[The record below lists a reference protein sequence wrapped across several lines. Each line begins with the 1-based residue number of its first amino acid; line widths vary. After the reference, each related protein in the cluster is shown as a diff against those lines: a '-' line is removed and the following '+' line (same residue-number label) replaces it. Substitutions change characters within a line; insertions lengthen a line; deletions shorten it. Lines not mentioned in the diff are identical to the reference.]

1 MEKWNGTIRNVLEYI
16 EHSAREYPSNPAF
29 RDDKTQ
35 VTYSELLQQTRRLG
49 YQIAKKISGMRNP
62 IAVFMDKSVECL
74 ISFFGIAASGNF
86 YVCMDTQMAP
96 ERIRKILNSLQPAA
110 VLGKSIQNEKLF
122 SDYLVLDYEEL
133 LAAGTEEG
141 KQQECL
147 KNIRRNMID
156 ADPLYILYTSGSTG
170 IPKGSVI
177 SHRSVIDYAEW
188 VSRIFQFDEKTVFGS
203 QTPFYFSMSVLDI
216 FTTIRNGA
224 ALQIIPKKL
233 FSFPVKLL
241 EYMKETH
248 VNAIYWVPSA
258 LSIVADWQA
267 WDYVALPQLHT
278 VLFAGEVMPTR
289 QLNVWRSHLPEARY
303 ANLFGPT
310 EITDIGLY
318 YILDREFS
326 DEEPIPIGVPC
337 ENIDAFAVTEE
348 GKLIGKGET
357 GELYFRGSFVGC
369 GYYNN
374 PEKTQ
379 EVFIQNP
386 LQSSYPDPVYRT
398 GDLVRLNERGEY
410 LYQGRKD
417 FQIKHMGYRIELGE
431 IEHAAGSFQ
440 KLERAACI
448 YHTGKDKIILIYQG
462 TAGKEEIMAYLK
474 DLLPAYMMPEV
485 MVQVP
490 AMPLNANGKIDR
502 KRLQE
507 QYGET

>member
-1 MEKWNGTIRNVLEYI
+1 MEKWNRTARNVLEYI
-16 EHSAREYPSNPAF
+16 EYSAETYPSNPAF
-29 RDDKTQ
+29 RDDRTQ
-35 VTYSELLQQTRRLG
+35 VTYLELLQKIRKLG
-49 YQIAKKISGMRNP
+49 YQIAKKISGMRKP

-96 ERIRKILNSLQPAA
+96 ERIRKILDSLQPAA
-110 VLGKSIQNEKLF
+110 VLGKSIQTENLF

-133 LAAGTEEG
+133 LAAKTEDG

-147 KNIRRNMID
+147 QNIRRNMID
-156 ADPLYILYTSGSTG
+156 TDPLYILYTSGSTG

-188 VSRIFQFDEKTVFGS
+188 VSRTFQFDETTVFGS

-216 FTTIRNGA
+216 FATIRNGA

-241 EYMKETH
+241 EYLKEAH

-267 WDYVALPQLHT
+267 LDYVALPQLHT

-289 QLNVWRSHLPEARY
+289 QLNVWRSHLPAARY

-318 YILDREFS
+318 YILDREFP
-326 DEEPIPIGVPC
+326 DEEPIPIGIPC
-337 ENIDAFAVTEE
+337 ENTDAFAVTEE
-348 GKLIGKGET
+348 GKLIGKGEI

-374 PEKTQ
+374 PEKTR
-379 EVFIQNP
+379 EVFVQNP
-386 LQSSYPDPVYRT
+386 LQDSYPDPVYRT

-448 YHTGKDKIILIYQG
+448 YHPGKDKIVLIYQG
-462 TAGKEEIMAYLK
+462 TAEKKEIMEYLK
-474 DLLPAYMMPEV
+474 DFLPAYMMPEV
-485 MVQVP
+485 MIQVP
-490 AMPLNANGKIDR
+490 VMPLNANGKIDR
-502 KRLQE
+502 KLLQE
-507 QYGET
+507 QYGAA

>member
-1 MEKWNGTIRNVLEYI
+1 MEKWNGAIRNVLEYI
-16 EHSAREYPSNPAF
+16 ECSAKEHPSNLAF
-29 RDDKTQ
+29 RDDRTQ
-35 VTYSELLQQTRRLG
+35 VTYAELLRQVRKLG
-49 YQIAKKISGMRNP
+49 YQIAEKVSETRKP
-62 IAVFMDKSVECL
+62 IVVFMEKSVECL
-74 ISFFGIAASGNF
+74 VSFFGIAASGNF
-86 YVCMDTQMAP
+86 YVCMDVQMAP
-96 ERIRKILNSLQPAA
+96 ERIHKILDSLQPAA

-122 SDYLVLDYEEL
+122 SDYLALDYEEL
-133 LAAGTEEG
+133 LAAEAEDGIQR
-141 KQQECL
+141 KRLQE
-147 KNIRRNMID
+147 IRNNMID

-177 SHRSVIDYAEW
+177 THRSVIDYAEW
-188 VSRIFQFDEKTVFGS
+188 VSQTFQFDETTVFGS

-216 FTTIRNGA
+216 FTTVRNGA

-248 VNAIYWVPSA
+248 VSAIYWVPSA
-258 LSIVADWQA
+258 LSIVADWRA
-267 WDYVALPQLHT
+267 LDYVALPELRT

-289 QLNVWRSHLPEARY
+289 QLNVWRSHLPEVKY

-337 ENIDAFAVTEE
+337 ENMDAFAVTKE
-348 GKLIGKGET
+348 GRLIREGET
-357 GELYFRGSFVGC
+357 GELYFRGSFVGR
-369 GYYNN
+369 GYYNS
-374 PEKTQ
+374 PEKTR
-379 EVFIQNP
+379 EAFVQNP
-386 LQSSYPDPVYRT
+386 LHNSYPDPAYRT
-398 GDLVRLNERGEY
+398 GDLVKLNEQGEY

-440 KLERAACI
+440 KLDRAACI
-448 YHTGKDKIILIYQG
+448 YRKEKDQIVLIYQG
-462 TAGKEEIMAYLK
+462 TAGKEEILTHLK
-474 DLLPAYMMPEV
+474 AFLPAYMMPEELISV
-485 MVQVP
+485 A

-502 KRLQE
+502 KLLQE
-507 QYGET
+507 QYSGN